1 MQYKKILKDAIALF
15 MIALV
20 AGVSLSFV
28 YEITKEPIAASKLA
42 AKEKAYSTVYPEAS
56 KFQSNDQID
65 ELLEKAPE
73 IIQQEGYE
81 NVIIEEAFESIGN
94 DGKAT
99 GVVMMITTRE
109 GYGGNITITLGVDNN
124 MKITGMEIL
133 SITETAGLGMKA
145 KDDDFKSQ
153 YKDRTVDRFTVV
165 KSGSTSESEIDAI
178 SGATIT
184 SDAVTT
190 AVNTGLLY
198 IENYLKIGGK

>member
-1 MQYKKILKDAIALF
+1 MKYKKILKDAIALF

-20 AGVSLSFV
+20 AGVSLSVV

>member
-20 AGVSLSFV
+20 AGVSLSVV